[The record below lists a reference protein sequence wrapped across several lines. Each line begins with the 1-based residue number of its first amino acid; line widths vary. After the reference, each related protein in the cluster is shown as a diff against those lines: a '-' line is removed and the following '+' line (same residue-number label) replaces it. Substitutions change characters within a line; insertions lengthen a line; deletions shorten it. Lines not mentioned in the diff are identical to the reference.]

1 MQNAGSL
8 VVLGSINAD
17 HILNLQSFPSPG
29 ETVTGNHYQVAFG
42 GKGANQA
49 VAAGRSGAN
58 IAFIA
63 CTGDD
68 SIGESV
74 RQQLAT
80 DNIDISPVS
89 VIKGES
95 TGVALIFVNGE
106 GENVIGIHA
115 GANAAL
121 SPALVEA
128 QRERIANASALLMQL
143 ESPLE
148 SVMAAAKIAH
158 QNKTIV
164 ALNPAPARELPDE
177 LLALVDIITPNETEA
192 EKLTGIR
199 VENDE
204 DAAKAA
210 QVLHEKGIRTVLIT
224 LGSRGVWASVNGEGQ
239 RVPGFRVQAVDTI
252 AAGDTFNGALITAL
266 LEEKPL
272 PEAIRFA
279 HAAAAITAKVEA
291 AIKELN
297 YAPSA
302 LARSLK
308 LNQTHTIGMLI
319 TASTNPF
326 YSELVRGVERSC
338 FERGYS
344 LVLCNTEGDEQRMNR
359 NLETLMQKRVDGLLL
374 LCTETHQPSREI
386 MQRYP
391 TVPTVMMDWAPFDGD
406 SDLIQ
411 DNSLLGGDLAT
422 QYLIDK
428 GHTRIACIT
437 GPLDKTPA
445 RLRLEGY
452 RAAMKRAGLN
462 IPDGYEVT
470 GDFEFN
476 GGFDAMRQL
485 LSHPLRPQAVFTG
498 NDAMAVGVYQALYQA
513 ELQVPQDIAV
523 IGYDDIE
530 LASFMTPPLTT
541 IHQPKDELGEL
552 AIDVLIHRITQP
564 TLQQQR
570 LQLTPIL
577 MERGSA

>member
-17 HILNLQSFPSPG
+17 HILNLQSFPTPG

-143 ESPLE
+143 E
-148 SVMAAAKIAH
+148 
-158 QNKTIV
+158 NKTIV

-279 HAAAAITAKVEA
+279 HAAAAIAVTRKGA
-291 AIKELN
+291 
-297 YAPSA
+297 
-302 LARSLK
+302 
-308 LNQTHTIGMLI
+308 
-319 TASTNPF
+319 
-326 YSELVRGVERSC
+326 
-338 FERGYS
+338 
-344 LVLCNTEGDEQRMNR
+344 
-359 NLETLMQKRVDGLLL
+359 
-374 LCTETHQPSREI
+374 QPSVPWREEI
-386 MQRYP
+386 DAFLDRQR
-391 TVPTVMMDWAPFDGD
+391 
-406 SDLIQ
+406 
-411 DNSLLGGDLAT
+411 
-422 QYLIDK
+422 
-428 GHTRIACIT
+428 
-437 GPLDKTPA
+437 
-445 RLRLEGY
+445 
-452 RAAMKRAGLN
+452 
-462 IPDGYEVT
+462 
-470 GDFEFN
+470 
-476 GGFDAMRQL
+476 
-485 LSHPLRPQAVFTG
+485 
-498 NDAMAVGVYQALYQA
+498 
-513 ELQVPQDIAV
+513 
-523 IGYDDIE
+523 
-530 LASFMTPPLTT
+530 
-541 IHQPKDELGEL
+541 
-552 AIDVLIHRITQP
+552 
-564 TLQQQR
+564 
-570 LQLTPIL
+570 
-577 MERGSA
+577 